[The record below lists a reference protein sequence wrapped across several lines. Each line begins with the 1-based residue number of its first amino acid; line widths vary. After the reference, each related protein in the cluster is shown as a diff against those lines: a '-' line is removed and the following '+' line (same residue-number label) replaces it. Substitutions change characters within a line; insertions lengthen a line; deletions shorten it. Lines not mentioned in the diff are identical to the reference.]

1 VFGIINKINICIYE
15 CREKVYDSLGD
26 KKKKKKKLTRV
37 KSERER
43 NEWRKRRST
52 ECHGRTKTSATLE
65 KKLM

>member
-1 VFGIINKINICIYE
+1 MQGKSVRFPW
-15 CREKVYDSLGD
+15 RQ
-26 KKKKKKKLTRV
+26 KKKKKKLTRV